1 MNTCNPYPKRWVTVM
16 MVALLLTSAI
26 EVFGKDGLRKYESHG
41 LSFQHPSD
49 LKAMKP
55 ASTKQIQGILNQ
67 QLRNMGNT
75 QVSVI
80 ALDVLL
86 DLPAFRVMIAKEQ
99 FTKKPSPSYLIEER
113 KHFLAEAQKRGLIQS
128 YGEIKE
134 TQISTYSAIEF
145 RDLDKGTQGYGSRVR
160 ILCGKDTWN
169 FTFSGSNRKTYEQ
182 HQSHIQQIMQSVVL
196 PETC

>member
-1 MNTCNPYPKRWVTVM
+1 MSTYNPYRKLWVTTM
-16 MVALLLTSAI
+16 MVALFLTSAVG
-26 EVFGKDGLRKYESHG
+26 VFGKDGLRKYESHG
-41 LSFQHPSD
+41 LSFQHPAN

-55 ASTKQIQGILNQ
+55 ASTKQIQGILNR

-75 QVSVI
+75 QVSVV

-99 FTKKPSPSYLIEER
+99 FTKEPSPSYLIKER

-134 TQISTYSAIEF
+134 TKVSTYSAIEF
-145 RDLDKGTQGYGSRVR
+145 RDLDKGAQGYGSRVR

-182 HQSHIQQIMQSVVL
+182 HQSHIEHIMNSVVL
-196 PETC
+196 PKTC